1 MKNLGG
7 KSTNKLT
14 PGTKVPKGVSGGPFI
29 PALKSRAMENSVRA
43 IQMSGLIEPSCPT
56 LKNKQ

>member
-1 MKNLGG
+1 
-7 KSTNKLT
+7 
-14 PGTKVPKGVSGGPFI
+14 
-29 PALKSRAMENSVRA
+29 MENSVRA